1 MEYLHVGIIEEFEE
15 CLASFTELG
24 LRNQIA
30 KSLSGHSLA
39 ILTDQE
45 WLDCVKADGS
55 AEADEDCVGV
65 SLISYYKIESD
76 LGIKA

>member
-30 KSLSGHSLA
+30 SSLSGRSLA
-39 ILTDQE
+39 VLTDKE

-55 AEADEDCVGV
+55 ENSDEECVGV

-76 LGIKA
+76 LGVKA